1 MESIVK
7 CFLLLTKI
15 IGIYFLK
22 MLSSFLDLS
31 SLRPLR
37 WSVSKKFCVLAK
49 DLAPNL
55 SLMTFHTMTSDTLMS
70 WAMALMGLIGFLATL
85 VLRTLTSLAVVTE
98 IGITDPASPA
108 MFLLSLNVV
117 FTLLI
122 IFLDTLR
129 AFTMSRTYIS
139 AWS

>member
-1 MESIVK
+1 MESILK
-7 CFLLLTKI
+7 YFLLLNKI

-22 MLSSFLDLS
+22 MFSSFLDLS

-37 WSVSKKFCVLAK
+37 WSVSKKLCVLAK
-49 DLAPNL
+49 DLALSL

-70 WAMALMGLIGFLATL
+70 WAMALMDLIGFLATL
-85 VLRTLTSLAVVTE
+85 LLRTLTSLAVVTE
-98 IGITDPASPA
+98 IGITDPAFPA
-108 MFLLSLNVV
+108 MFLSLNVV